1 MPPLPKKKQ
10 TKYRKGGRAAHMS
23 LTKPS
28 YGMCPEP
35 NCNEPK
41 QPYRACPTCG
51 FYNGRQVIGNVEE
64 TSLDSV

>member
-1 MPPLPKKKQ
+1 MTPLPKKKQ

-28 YGMCPEP
+28 YGMCS

-41 QPYRACPTCG
+41 QPHRACPSCG
-51 FYNGRQVIGNVEE
+51 FYNGRQVIGDDVE
-64 TSLDSV
+64 TGLDSA